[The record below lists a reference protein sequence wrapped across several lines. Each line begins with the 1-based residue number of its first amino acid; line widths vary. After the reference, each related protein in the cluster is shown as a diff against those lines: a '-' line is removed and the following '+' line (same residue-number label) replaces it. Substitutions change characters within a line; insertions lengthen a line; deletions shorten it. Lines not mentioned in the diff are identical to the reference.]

1 MTEKERRIIVK
12 REEIVAIALA
22 IIVIV
27 LQLITCKMEQKE
39 YRYTYHKTFDTCYA
53 IYDGNTKIA
62 ELCGPVTTREAEAKN
77 MVRALNA
84 RDRWLK
90 FKADLRTE
98 LKF

>member
-1 MTEKERRIIVK
+1 
-12 REEIVAIALA
+12 
-22 IIVIV
+22 
-27 LQLITCKMEQKE
+27 MEQRE

-53 IYDGNTKIA
+53 IYDGSTKIA

-90 FKADLRTE
+90 YKDEPRLAQKL
-98 LKF
+98 